1 MSDLHTLTKA
11 NRIRRYLREI
21 IFTKDVLLLEIQQT
35 VKATEFEE
43 GMLIEELTSKFYSS
57 VTDAI
62 MIIHKKLSQYRVD
75 IESSMSL
82 FEEALE
88 LQDDI
93 STETNELSVLLQ
105 TTHDE
110 VNIVLNDIDLEV
122 LYLRNKI
129 Q

>member
-1 MSDLHTLTKA
+1 MSELNRLTKA
-11 NRIRRYLREI
+11 NTIRRYLREI

-43 GMLIEELTSKFYSS
+43 GMLIEELTSKFYGS

-62 MIIHKKLSQYRVD
+62 MVIHKKLSQYRVD

-105 TTHDE
+105 TAHDE
-110 VNIVLNDIDLEV
+110 ANIVLNDIDLEV
-122 LYLRNKI
+122 QYLRNKI
-129 Q
+129 K